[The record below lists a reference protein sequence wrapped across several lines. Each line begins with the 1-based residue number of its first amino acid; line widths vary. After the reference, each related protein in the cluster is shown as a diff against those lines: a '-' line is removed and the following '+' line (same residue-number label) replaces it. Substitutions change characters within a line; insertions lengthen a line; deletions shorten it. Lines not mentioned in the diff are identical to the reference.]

1 MAHNEKMNLRKLL
14 SILVALCVL
23 FAPVVSNAS
32 VSVDIP
38 MAHTQDHK
46 ADCHTVKDCH
56 TSQSHDE
63 MHHSGSKASH
73 SCCAAFVGIVPDSN
87 LVHAAQASDGLISF
101 NPSLSLISRIEGLYR
116 PPRQYS

>member
-1 MAHNEKMNLRKLL
+1 MNLRKLL

-38 MAHTQDHK
+38 VVHTQDHK
-46 ADCHTVKDCH
+46 TDCHTAKDCH
-56 TSQSHDE
+56 SSQSHDG
-63 MHHSGSKASH
+63 MHHSGSKVSH
-73 SCCAAFVGIVPDSN
+73 GCCVAFVGIVPDLN
-87 LVHAAQASDGLISF
+87 LLHAAQAADGLIPF

-116 PPRQYS
+116 PPRQNS